1 MRSVVPP
8 DVTHASAVQ
17 SSTRVVRRVRE
28 LTRARFHF
36 AITEKG
42 EGIVVA
48 RTGVFGALT
57 NEHRD
62 QLMSLAREVSFDAD
76 ERIFDEGGKA
86 DRFWIIRTGTV
97 ALDMRVPGRP
107 PAVIERLGV
116 GELLGWSWLVPPHHW
131 YLGAQATSPVRAHE
145 FDAAVVRELCEKNRE
160 LRHELWTYVAE
171 VIGSRLRSARVQ
183 LLDLYAPYG
192 AGEVP

>member
-1 MRSVVPP
+1 MTGV
-8 DVTHASAVQ
+8 SAAQ
-17 SSTRVVRRVRE
+17 SITRVRE
-28 LTRARFHF
+28 TRPRTYKARLHF

-57 NEHRD
+57 TEHRD
-62 QLMSLAREVSFDAD
+62 QLMSLAREVSFDVD

-97 ALDMRVPGRP
+97 ALDIRVPGRP
-107 PAVIERLGV
+107 AAVIERLGV

-131 YLGAQATSPVRAHE
+131 YLGAHATSPVRAYE
-145 FDAAVVRELCEKNRE
+145 FDATVVRELCEKNPE

-171 VIGSRLRSARVQ
+171 VIGSRLRSARVR

-192 AGEVP
+192 AGEVPP